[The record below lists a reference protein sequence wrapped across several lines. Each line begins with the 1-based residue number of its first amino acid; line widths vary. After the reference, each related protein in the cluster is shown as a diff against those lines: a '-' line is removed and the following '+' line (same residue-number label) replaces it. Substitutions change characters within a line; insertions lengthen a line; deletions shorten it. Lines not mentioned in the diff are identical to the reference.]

1 VNRVVRLICALVLVG
16 GGATALTIGSAGA
29 LSRAR
34 GNGDVTVEF
43 DASSRAYP
51 VTGQVTSSECATAT
65 PDSFNSF
72 SVPRSRFNVVV
83 HSPCPRTEEVVWR
96 IVTEP
101 RYPTQVP
108 AFGRVR
114 LVWVA
119 SAHRFTIEAFLDAG
133 KGLNLQTHEIG
144 PDHFR
149 VDITDA

>member
-1 VNRVVRLICALVLVG
+1 MNRVVRLVCALVLVG
-16 GGATALTIGSAGA
+16 GSATALTIGSASA
-29 LSRAR
+29 LSQAR

-43 DASSRAYP
+43 DAGSRSYP
-51 VTGQVTSSECATAT
+51 VTGQVTSSECATTA

-72 SVPRSRFNVVV
+72 SHARLRVNVVV
-83 HSPCPRTEEVVWR
+83 HSPCPRTGEVVWR

-114 LVWVA
+114 LSWVA
-119 SAHRFTIEAFLDAG
+119 SAHRFSIEAFLDAG